1 MDFTSLALQ
10 LLGGLAGGNAAGKA
24 LPNLDL
30 GALGNSITGAAGG
43 IAGGQLLQALIPAL
57 SGAGGGDIGALAGQ
71 LFGGGVTGAIVTA
84 LVGLVMQTM
93 GGPRKA

>member
-10 LLGGLAGGNAAGKA
+10 LLGGLGGGNAAGKA

-30 GALGNSITGAAGG
+30 GPLGNSITGAAGG
-43 IAGGQLLQALIPAL
+43 IAGGQLLQVLIPAL
-57 SGAGGGDIGALAGQ
+57 SGAGGVDVGTLAGNF
-71 LFGGGVTGAIVTA
+71 FGGGVTGAIVTA
-84 LVGLVMQTM
+84 LVGYVMQTI